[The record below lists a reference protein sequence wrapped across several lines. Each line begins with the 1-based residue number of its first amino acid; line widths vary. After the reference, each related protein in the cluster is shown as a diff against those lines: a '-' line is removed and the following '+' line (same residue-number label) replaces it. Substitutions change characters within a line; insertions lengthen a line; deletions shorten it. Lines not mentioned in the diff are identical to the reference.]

1 MDTPST
7 SHCIGSMTTSHH
19 GDTNERQG
27 SQLHMV
33 KKEQGKE
40 KQQLTGPEP
49 TTSKSITD
57 PLVAELWPQPAS
69 INLFLP
75 PSPKY

>member
-1 MDTPST
+1 MCST
-7 SHCIGSMTTSHH
+7 YIYIVVNGNVLHIYH

-49 TTSKSITD
+49 TTSKSIAD
-57 PLVAELWPQPAS
+57 PLVAEL
-69 INLFLP
+69 
-75 PSPKY
+75 